1 LLAACVLEVMTLP
14 LMKESDEKDVRE
26 MNFDD
31 EPDAVVAS
39 GVETNQGVMES
50 MTIVVKVEILTKEYL
65 QHYQSLSM

>member
-1 LLAACVLEVMTLP
+1 MLAACVLEVMTLS
-14 LMKESDEKDVRE
+14 LMKESGEKDVRE

-39 GVETNQGVMES
+39 GMETNQEMEL
-50 MTIVVKVEILTKEYL
+50 MIIVVKVEILTKEYH

>member
-1 LLAACVLEVMTLP
+1 
-14 LMKESDEKDVRE
+14 MKESDEKDVRE

-39 GVETNQGVMES
+39 GVETNQEVMELT
-50 MTIVVKVEILTKEYL
+50 MIVVKVEILTKEYH